1 MRQVTVTEKY
11 RAVLEGNMA
20 KGEFVRQMRLTHP
33 QHITQFNGFDD
44 SVQILKNRG
53 LLFEKKKQVVE
64 EVMPE
69 PAALPYNDEAFQRG
83 IRYELNAKGI
93 EVHAGANVRLEDYDA
108 AKEAAHKNL
117 SKDPMHYLNL
127 ISGESSKVDK
137 HDKPVETKR
146 GAKDV
151 DTFNGLKKADL
162 RENKAELAKL
172 LKEGKLEDLAN
183 KLGVPVE
190 KLKGAAD
197 KIKDMERQSAE
208 RDALK
213 LAKMKEVIDDEE
225 EKILEADG
233 LSIDEHEHQFFH
245 LAFEGK
251 YDDILEDYMS
261 SESYKQD
268 EKEIQNKYDVSSAHD
283 IQYLDEWEHFIKEF
297 EAINRDDA
305 TDTYNFEAKG
315 IDEMLSISGNS
326 EEEIKKNAEELL
338 AFAKKVGLDKAE
350 LHYHDNGNV
359 DGVEL
364 NDTVEDRNDGKTQK
378 VSDFQDKQFQAS
390 KAGRSKQEP
399 SFKPKKLKKLTIG
412 GKTYEKGDFDP
423 NDDGRIMSIEKYPN
437 GYFITGGVYSDYGDG
452 DGPKEGYGYAIDLKG
467 NEMEEEDLEGM
478 FNEKK
483 VTELKDTTDGRDI
496 GGKIIEFADGKNV
509 DINVDYHRGKTK
521 DFKDVPVE
529 KAIDIVNQYI
539 DQNDLTQ
546 ASTDETDLI
555 LQIDDGDT
563 AIDIKKSGIS
573 EKKEADFAPSPNSNI
588 PDANAEEYDV
598 ATAFK
603 KAGVDMSKPVMVLHT
618 YGSAAFGG
626 NDKDEMSAE
635 AAIKKL
641 EAERQDRSK
650 QYTDD
655 GEEVPEDHHGYE
667 FENYSVLEED
677 MPEGHEY
684 KLAYFQTGDADFA
697 ITQEKSGVSEKKGK
711 DLDGDGDIDKDDYK
725 HAKDKAIK
733 KAMGK
738 DEQLKEAIKKIIK
751 SSLLN
756 EAATAK
762 LSDIGDKYGDYKG
775 MQVVINDLENIVTD
789 VEGYFAKVRERVQS
803 SMDKIGQIETP
814 DGMKVG
820 AFLAPAIESAF
831 FRDLNPV
838 RKLSARDISLPQVK
852 TISSADIAAARAAG
866 DIEEQPKQTIFGI
879 NEKGE
884 FKLRK
889 DK

>member
-20 KGEFVRQMRLTHP
+20 KGEFVRQMRLAHP

-53 LLFEKKKQVVE
+53 LLFEIKKEVVE

-83 IRYELNAKGI
+83 IRYELNVKGI

-137 HDKPVETKR
+137 HDKQVETKR

-162 RENKAELAKL
+162 RENKTELAKL

-183 KLGVPVE
+183 KLGVSVE
-190 KLKGAAD
+190 KLRGAAD

-208 RDALK
+208 KDALK
-213 LAKMKEVIDDEE
+213 LAKMKEVIDEE
-225 EKILEADG
+225 EEEIHEADG

-338 AFAKKVGLDKAE
+338 ALAKKVGLDKAE
-350 LHYHDNGNV
+350 IRYNDDGSV

-378 VSDFQDKQFQAS
+378 ISDLQSKHYHAS
-390 KAGRSKQEP
+390 KAGSPKQEP
-399 SFKPKKLKKLTIG
+399 SFKPKRLYKLTIA
-412 GKTYEKGDFDP
+412 GKTYEKGDLDP

-467 NEMEEEDLEGM
+467 NEMDEEDLEGM
-478 FNEKK
+478 FN
-483 VTELKDTTDGRDI
+483 
-496 GGKIIEFADGKNV
+496 
-509 DINVDYHRGKTK
+509 
-521 DFKDVPVE
+521 
-529 KAIDIVNQYI
+529 
-539 DQNDLTQ
+539 
-546 ASTDETDLI
+546 
-555 LQIDDGDT
+555 
-563 AIDIKKSGIS
+563 

-603 KAGVDMSKPVMVLHT
+603 KAGVDMSKPVMVIHS
-618 YGSAAFGG
+618 YGSASFGG

-667 FENYSVLEED
+667 FENNSVLEED

-684 KLAYFQTGDADFA
+684 KLGYFQLGDADFA

-711 DLDGDGDIDKDDYK
+711 DLDGDGDIDGDDYK

-789 VEGYFAKVRERVQS
+789 MEGYFSKVRERVQS

-852 TISSADIAAARAAG
+852 TISSADIAAAKAAG
-866 DIEEQPKQTIFGI
+866 DIEEQPKQTMFGI

-889 DK
+889 DL